1 MTSKCKPKT
10 PPQYSQR
17 ARSCPQFPRSTHGT
31 PGTMTP
37 LLARKTVA
45 FYDSDPLRGPSNKAS
60 HRKLRQLILCFLSLF
75 CFLSIISAFLTD
87 KLVIS
92 FIEAFARSRNC
103 LFRYLFLSESQVQF
117 ENHYLILL
125 SLTMAPCRQ
134 ITRFQCVC
142 LGCSIWVKF
151 VEIRK
156 KHEIKHAVSPNQS
169 APSMET
175 LLLTHLAF

>member
-1 MTSKCKPKT
+1 MPKT

-31 PGTMTP
+31 PG
-37 LLARKTVA
+37 KTVA

-134 ITRFQCVC
+134 ITRFTCVC

-156 KHEIKHAVSPNQS
+156 KHEMKNAVSPNQS

-175 LLLTHLAF
+175 LL